1 MPSPLLFALTV
12 LAQSAGPQLPLHVQV
27 DSARRTVTLTYRV
40 PESESQPRPTAHG
53 SHDHGHAHAHI
64 ERMERTAWPVSGWIR
79 GAGVEL
85 WAADGT
91 PLAQSRL
98 HHANLLNF
106 ERAQLVHPGVERL
119 WGAGRETDPVLLPA
133 GIGVPID
140 SGTPIGLV
148 VAFVPGDL
156 PADARIQVVF
166 RWTPRTFVPRPVDML
181 PVSLTIGY
189 RPDGSSAYDVPPG
202 RSEQS
207 FEFVAPLGGRIIGAG
222 GHLHDGGAEVR
233 LEDVESGNVLVRLR
247 GVHDAEGR
255 LVRVERKLYGITG
268 RGRKVE
274 AGRRYRVVAIY
285 QNSSGEPMVAGGMA
299 SLGLAFVPDRLE
311 AWPHLDPDSDA
322 VRLDLAHLATFE
334 RTRAV
339 SQSE

>member
-1 MPSPLLFALTV
+1 MPSSLLFALTALV
-12 LAQSAGPQLPLHVQV
+12 QSAAPQPPLHVQV
-27 DSARRTVTLTYRV
+27 DSARWTVTLTYRV
-40 PESESQPRPTAHG
+40 PESEARGQPFADG
-53 SHDHGHAHAHI
+53 SHGHGHAHAHI

-79 GAGVEL
+79 GARVEL
-85 WAADGT
+85 TDADGA
-91 PLAQSRL
+91 PLPQSRL

-140 SGTPIGLV
+140 SGTAIGLV
-148 VAFVPGDL
+148 VAFIPGDL

-166 RWTPRTFVPRPVDML
+166 AWTPRTFVPRPVDML

-202 RSEQS
+202 RSEQA

-233 LEDVESGNVLVRLR
+233 LEDGESGKVLVRLC

-255 LVRVERKLYGITG
+255 LTGVERKLYGITG
-268 RGRKVE
+268 RGKKIE
-274 AGRRYRVVAIY
+274 AGRRYRVVAVY
-285 QNSSGEPMVAGGMA
+285 ESSSDERMVAAGMA

-311 AWPHLDPDSDA
+311 AWPHLDSDSDA
-322 VRLDLAHLATFE
+322 VRVDLAHLATFE
-334 RTRAV
+334 RTPGLSR
-339 SQSE
+339 SE